1 MLDNS
6 RQTPQHRLAGVLLL
20 VMIVASVLSGFGLSD
35 FLWVSGFSALSAL
48 VLLWSRNRR
57 AQRIQCF
64 VFVTIGFTC
73 LAFAWSHGYD
83 GFPIK
88 QMLTQNHL
96 LISLLSAVSFLRLIT
111 DTRGAGRQIPRTGK
125 KAFLQTL
132 TGIHF
137 FSSVINL
144 SALIIFGD
152 ALAKKGKLNR
162 TTATSLQRGFSLA
175 ALWSPFFAAMGTCL
189 LYAPG
194 TKLPDLWLLSMP
206 LCFFGLGLTWTEHRF
221 SRLGSLHTFEGYPV
235 NFRALWVPSL
245 MVVCILA
252 ANLLF
257 PDISVLVLVSALSL
271 IVTALVATIRES
283 LFQAIRTIRDF
294 SYVRLPDMYAELG
307 LFFSTGV
314 MAAGISVL
322 VTTTQPTLD
331 VVGFTPGIAIA
342 LLAVLLLLAVAG
354 VHAIVSIVA
363 ASAIVLP
370 LNPEPAVLAF
380 IFLVTWSVGA
390 TGGPISGLNL
400 AMQSRY
406 GVEMLQ
412 CFTWNLRYTIGMFL
426 GASAIILVA
435 LG

>member
-1 MLDNS
+1 LNKIDRDN
-6 RQTPQHRLAGVLLL
+6 PQQRFAGILLL
-20 VMIVASVLSGFGLSD
+20 LMISASVLSGLGLTD
-35 FLWVSGFSALSAL
+35 FLWVSGLSAL
-48 VLLWSRNRR
+48 VALLLLWPRSQRT
-57 AQRIQCF
+57 QRIQCVTF
-64 VFVTIGFTC
+64 ITIGLIC
-73 LAFAWSHGYD
+73 LAIAWAQGYD
-83 GFPIK
+83 GIPIR

-96 LISLLSAVSFLRLIT
+96 LISLLCAVSFLRLIT
-111 DTRGAGRQIPRTGK
+111 DTRATARVTPQAGE
-125 KAFLQTL
+125 KAFLQTV

-152 ALAKKGKLNR
+152 ALSKNRKLGR

-194 TKLPDLWLLSMP
+194 TRLPELWVLSIP
-206 LCFFGLGLTWTEHRF
+206 LCLFGLVFTWAEHRF
-221 SRLGSLHTFEGYPV
+221 RGAGGLESFEGYPV

-245 MVVCILA
+245 MVVCVLG
-252 ANLLF
+252 ANWAL
-257 PDISVLVLVSALSL
+257 PDVSVLVLVSALSVL
-271 IVTALVATIRES
+271 VTAAVIAARES
-283 LFQAIRTIRDF
+283 LSQAIVTIRSF
-294 SYVRLPDMYAELG
+294 SYSRLPDMYGELI
-307 LFFSTGV
+307 LFFSTGI

-322 VTTTQPTLD
+322 VTTTQPALN
-331 VVGFTPGIAIA
+331 VAGFTPGVAIV
-342 LLAVLLLLAVAG
+342 LLAILLSLAVAG

-363 ASAIVLP
+363 ASAIVAP

-380 IFLVTWSVGA
+380 IFLVSWSVGA

-406 GVEMLQ
+406 GVEMRQ
-412 CFTWNLRYTIGMFL
+412 CFTWNLRYTIGMFI
-426 GASAIILVA
+426 GASMVILIA

>member
-1 MLDNS
+1 
-6 RQTPQHRLAGVLLL
+6 
-20 VMIVASVLSGFGLSD
+20 
-35 FLWVSGFSALSAL
+35 
-48 VLLWSRNRR
+48 
-57 AQRIQCF
+57 
-64 VFVTIGFTC
+64 
-73 LAFAWSHGYD
+73 
-83 GFPIK
+83 
-88 QMLTQNHL
+88 
-96 LISLLSAVSFLRLIT
+96 
-111 DTRGAGRQIPRTGK
+111 
-125 KAFLQTL
+125 
-132 TGIHF
+132 
-137 FSSVINL
+137 
-144 SALIIFGD
+144 
-152 ALAKKGKLNR
+152 
-162 TTATSLQRGFSLA
+162 
-175 ALWSPFFAAMGTCL
+175 
-189 LYAPG
+189 
-194 TKLPDLWLLSMP
+194 
-206 LCFFGLGLTWTEHRF
+206 
-221 SRLGSLHTFEGYPV
+221 
-235 NFRALWVPSL
+235 

>member
-1 MLDNS
+1 MIDNGK
-6 RQTPQHRLAGVLLL
+6 QTPQHRLAGVLLL
-20 VMIVASVLSGFGLSD
+20 VMIVASVLAGFGLSD
-35 FLWVSGFSALSAL
+35 FLWVAGFSALSAL
-48 VLLWSRNRR
+48 VLLWSRTRR
-57 AQRIQCF
+57 TQRIQCY
-64 VFVTIGFTC
+64 VFVAVGLAC
-73 LAFAWSHGYD
+73 LAFSWSQGYH
-83 GFPIK
+83 GFPVK
-88 QMLTQNHL
+88 KMLTQNHL

-111 DTRGAGRQIPRTGK
+111 DARGTDRQIPRSGK

-132 TGIHF
+132 AGIHF

-152 ALAKKGKLNR
+152 ALAKKGKLGR

-194 TKLPDLWLLSMP
+194 TKLPDLWLLSIP
-206 LCFFGLGLTWTEHRF
+206 LCFFGLALTWTEHRF
-221 SRLGSLHTFEGYPV
+221 RRSGSLHTFEGYPV

-245 MVVCILA
+245 MVICILA
-252 ANLLF
+252 ANSLF

-271 IVTALVATIRES
+271 IVTALVTTIRES
-283 LFQAIRTIRDF
+283 LFRAIRTVRNF
-294 SYVRLPDMYAELG
+294 SYARLPDMYAELG

-322 VTTTQPTLD
+322 VATTQPTLD
-331 VVGFTPGIAIA
+331 VVGFTPEIAIA
-342 LLAVLLLLAVAG
+342 LLAILLLLAVVG

-363 ASAIVLP
+363 ASAIVMP

-406 GVEMLQ
+406 GVGILQ
-412 CFTWNLRYTIGMFL
+412 CFTWNLRYTIAMFV

>member
-1 MLDNS
+1 MIENG
-6 RQTPQHRLAGVLLL
+6 RQNPREHLAGTLLL
-20 VMIVASVLSGFGLSD
+20 VMIIASVLAGFGLSD
-35 FLWVSGFSALSAL
+35 FLWIAGFSALTAL
-48 VLLWSRNRR
+48 VLLWPRTRR
-57 AQRIQCF
+57 AQRIQCA
-64 VFVTIGFTC
+64 VFVAIGFAC
-73 LAFAWSHGYD
+73 LAFAWHEGYNEL
-83 GFPIK
+83 PIK

-111 DTRGAGRQIPRTGK
+111 DARGRGRQIHRKGK
-125 KAFLQTL
+125 KAFLQTIA
-132 TGIHF
+132 GIHL

-144 SALIIFGD
+144 SALIIIGD
-152 ALAKKGKLNR
+152 ALAKKQKLGR

-194 TKLPDLWLLSMP
+194 TKLPDLWLLSIP
-206 LCFFGLGLTWTEHRF
+206 LCLFGLGFTWAEHRF
-221 SRLGSLHTFEGYPV
+221 RRSGQLDVFEGYPV

-245 MVVCILA
+245 MVVCVLT
-252 ANLLF
+252 ANSLV
-257 PDISVLVLVSALSL
+257 PKVSVLVLVSALSL
-271 IVTALVATIRES
+271 IVTALVIAVRES
-283 LFQAIRTIRDF
+283 FFRAIATVRNF
-294 SYVRLPDMYAELG
+294 SYTRLPDMYAELV

-314 MAAGISVL
+314 MATGISVL
-322 VTTTQPTLD
+322 VRETQPTLD
-331 VVGFTPGIAIA
+331 AVGFTPGIAIA
-342 LLAVLLLLAVAG
+342 LLAVLLVLAVAG

-363 ASAIVLP
+363 ASAIVMP

-380 IFLVTWSVGA
+380 IFLINWSVGA

-406 GVEMLQ
+406 GMTMLE
-412 CFTWNLRYTIGMFL
+412 CFTWNLRYTIGMFI

>member
-1 MLDNS
+1 MIDNGK
-6 RQTPQHRLAGVLLL
+6 QTPQHRLAGVLLL
-20 VMIVASVLSGFGLSD
+20 VMIVASVLAGFGLSD

-64 VFVTIGFTC
+64 VFVAIGFTC

-111 DTRGAGRQIPRTGK
+111 DTRGTGRQIPRTGK

-132 TGIHF
+132 AGIHF

-152 ALAKKGKLNR
+152 ALAKKGKLGR

-206 LCFFGLGLTWTEHRF
+206 LCFFGLVITWTEYRF
-221 SRLGSLHTFEGYPV
+221 SQSRRMDTFEGYPV
-235 NFRALWVPSL
+235 NFRALLVPSI

-252 ANLLF
+252 ANSLF

-271 IVTALVATIRES
+271 IVTALVATFRES
-283 LFQAIRTIRDF
+283 LFRAIRTVRNF
-294 SYVRLPDMYAELG
+294 SCTRLPDMYAELG

-314 MAAGISVL
+314 MATGISVL
-322 VTTTQPTLD
+322 VAKTQPTLD
-331 VVGFTPGIAIA
+331 VVGFTAEIAIA
-342 LLAVLLLLAVAG
+342 LLAILLLLAVAG

-363 ASAIVLP
+363 ASAIVMP
-370 LNPEPAVLAF
+370 LNPEPAILAF

-406 GVEMLQ
+406 GVGMLQ

-426 GASAIILVA
+426 GASAIILIA
-435 LG
+435 LD

>member
-1 MLDNS
+1 LIDNG
-6 RQTPQHRLAGVLLL
+6 RQNPRQRLAGALLL
-20 VMIVASVLSGFGLSD
+20 FMIIASVLAGFGLSD
-35 FLWVSGFSALSAL
+35 FLWVAGFSALSAL
-48 VLLWSRNRR
+48 VLLWPRTRR
-57 AQRIQCF
+57 AQRIQCGIF
-64 VFVTIGFTC
+64 VATGFAC
-73 LAFAWSHGYD
+73 LAFAWSQGYD
-83 GFPIK
+83 GLPVK

-111 DTRGAGRQIPRTGK
+111 DARGAGPQTPRKGEN
-125 KAFLQTL
+125 AFLQTIA
-132 TGIHF
+132 GIHL

-152 ALAKKGKLNR
+152 ALAKKQKLER

-194 TKLPDLWLLSMP
+194 TKLPDLWLASIP
-206 LCFFGLGLTWTEHRF
+206 LCLFGLALTWAEHRF
-221 SRLGSLHTFEGYPV
+221 RRSGRLDAFEGYPV

-245 MVVCILA
+245 MVVCVLTT
-252 ANLLF
+252 NTLF
-257 PDISVLVLVSALSL
+257 PDVSVLVLVSALSV
-271 IVTALVATIRES
+271 IVTALVLAIRES
-283 LFQAIRTIRDF
+283 FFRAITTVRNF
-294 SYVRLPDMYAELG
+294 SHTRLPDMYAELV

-314 MAAGISVL
+314 MATGISVL
-322 VTTTQPTLD
+322 VAQTQPTLN
-331 VVGFTPGIAIA
+331 VVGFTPGIAIG
-342 LLAVLLLLAVAG
+342 LLAILLLLAVAG

-363 ASAIVLP
+363 ASAIVMP

-380 IFLVTWSVGA
+380 IFLTSWSVGA

-406 GVEMLQ
+406 GMTMLE

-426 GASAIILVA
+426 GASAIIFVA